1 MAYLIF
7 NADDFSY
14 CPERNRGIIEAFNN
28 KSISSSTLLVNS
40 SFAENAVKLAFDNNM
55 PLGLHFN
62 ITEGKPISRN
72 VSSLVDDFGC
82 FFGKF
87 GLRQVID
94 SNKVDLEHVKFLNLF
109 FFCYGEILFGFY
121 LLIRLAL
128 N

>member
-1 MAYLIF
+1 MTTISYLII
-7 NADDFSY
+7 NADDFGY

-40 SFAENAVKLAFDNNM
+40 LFAENAVKLAFDNNM

-87 GLRQVID
+87 GLRQFID
-94 SNKVDLEHVKFLNLF
+94 SNRADLEHVKFLNLF
-109 FFCYGEILFGFY
+109 FFVLEKFY
-121 LLIRLAL
+121 SVFIC
-128 N
+128 